1 RAPEPG
7 AVGATPPTPPG
18 VVSDV
23 SQALEPPTPT
33 APRAAEPE
41 GVAAAVGPLTLA
53 VPALAAEV
61 FGEDND
67 YNGYGAAL
75 AAVGVIGKPRAASR
89 ALRKFEPD
97 RETYF
102 LWRKTPWGGVG
113 TTFEFETP
121 KGDIAVDV
129 IRPEGTGK
137 LIVQW

>member
-1 RAPEPG
+1 RHSLGVWREQNRTLLEVMATVPDRAEAVALARRYDQDSVLDLQHLTRAPEPG

-75 AAVGVIGKPRAASR
+75 
-89 ALRKFEPD
+89 
-97 RETYF
+97 
-102 LWRKTPWGGVG
+102 
-113 TTFEFETP
+113 
-121 KGDIAVDV
+121 
-129 IRPEGTGK
+129 
-137 LIVQW
+137 